1 MPGELRGDSVQVKD
15 PVEASQIY
23 NKGYYG
29 YPRKGGGLDLDILE
43 AVFLFEAERLVVQM
57 GGPPLQL
64 EELVHLAVRERPDF
78 ETQYLVYRDLRQR
91 GYVVKLDGGDFHF
104 RVFPRGGSP
113 TSSQT
118 KAWVLVASERSSF
131 RMEQMVEQAE
141 MSERTRKELLLAVVD
156 EEGDITFYQAERLE
170 PKGEISGEPQFD
182 AAEGLLLDEC
192 VLVFGDAQVEVMSK
206 KGYYG
211 KKVGK
216 YLQLSFIEAAF
227 LMDSGHLRLRSGSTG
242 RPIGQD
248 TFTKRAKAVQP
259 DFRLRFAAFKDLKAR
274 GLVVKTGFK
283 YGTHFRVYE
292 GDPAKH
298 HAKYLVHAVPENY
311 ITIWAEISRAIR
323 LAHGVKKEVLFCRVQ
338 SPNVCY
344 IMLKRVR
351 P

>member
-1 MPGELRGDSVQVKD
+1 MPGQLRKDSVEISD
-15 PVEASQIY
+15 PIEASQIY

-43 AVFLFEAERLVVQM
+43 AVYLFEAERLEVLHEEQR
-57 GGPPLQL
+57 LEL
-64 EELVHLAVRERPDF
+64 EELVHLAVKERADF
-78 ETQYLVYRDLRQR
+78 ETQFLVYRDLRQR

-113 TSSQT
+113 TNTQT
-118 KAWVLVASERSSF
+118 KAWVLAASERSSF
-131 RMEQMVEQAE
+131 RIEQMLEQAE

-156 EEGDITFYQAERLE
+156 EEGDLTYYQAERLE
-170 PKGEISGEPQFD
+170 PKGDIVGDPEMEP
-182 AAEGLLLDEC
+182 AEGLLLEEC
-192 VLVFGDAQVEVMSK
+192 VLVFGDAQVETMAK
-206 KGYYG
+206 KGFYG

-227 LMDSGHLRLRSGSTG
+227 LMDSGRLRLRSGNTG
-242 RPIGQD
+242 RPIGQE
-248 TFTKRAKAVQP
+248 TFMKRAKAVQP
-259 DFRLRFAAFKDLKAR
+259 DFRLRFAAFKDLKSR

-298 HAKYLVHAVPENY
+298 HSKYLVHAVPENY
-311 ITIWAEISRAIR
+311 TTIWAEISRAIR
-323 LAHGVKKEVLFCRVQ
+323 LAHGVKKEVLFCRVP
-338 SPNVCY
+338 SPVVRY